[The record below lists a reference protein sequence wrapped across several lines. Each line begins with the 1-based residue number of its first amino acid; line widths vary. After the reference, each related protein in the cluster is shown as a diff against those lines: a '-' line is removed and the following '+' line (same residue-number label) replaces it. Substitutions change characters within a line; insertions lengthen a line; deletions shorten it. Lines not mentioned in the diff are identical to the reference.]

1 MPCYHPLHGWRSRKA
16 TAKGKYAVVF
26 DVKQGFRDKPITVPC
41 GQCIGCRL
49 ERSRQWAIRCVHE
62 SKMHAQN
69 CFITLTYTDEDLKKK
84 IIDAHGEIKGLDKSD
99 FQKFMKRLRKKI
111 GAVRYFHAGE
121 YGDKTGRPHYHAC
134 LFGYDFPD
142 KKIYSEN
149 KGNRL
154 YTSSMLDK
162 IWQHGKCWIGEV
174 TFESAAYVARYIM
187 KKITGVKA
195 DDYYCGLTP
204 EYTTMSLKP
213 SIGATWLQKYKS
225 DVYPS
230 DEVIVRGRAMRPPR
244 AYDKKLELID
254 PTLYAKLKRVRK
266 AAAKPQSDE
275 RLEIAE
281 VVKKASISLL
291 KRNL

>member
-1 MPCYHPLHGWRSRKA
+1 M
-16 TAKGKYAVVF
+16 
-26 DVKQGFRDKPITVPC
+26 
-41 GQCIGCRL
+41 
-49 ERSRQWAIRCVHE
+49 
-62 SKMHAQN
+62 
-69 CFITLTYTDEDLKKK
+69 
-84 IIDAHGEIKGLDKSD
+84 
-99 FQKFMKRLRKKI
+99 
-111 GAVRYFHAGE
+111 
-121 YGDKTGRPHYHAC
+121 
-134 LFGYDFPD
+134 
-142 KKIYSEN
+142 
-149 KGNRL
+149 
-154 YTSSMLDK
+154 
-162 IWQHGKCWIGEV
+162 

-213 SIGATWLQKYKS
+213 SIGATWFQKYKS

-244 AYDKKLELID
+244 AYDKKLEFTD

-281 VVKKASISLL
+281 VVKSAAIGLL
-291 KRNL
+291 RRPL